1 MPCFSLIFVLGM
13 FCASY
18 HRCAY
23 YSRTVLLISTCASNS
38 PLIYLQFCWVSRPTI
53 LITFGA
59 IFRMSRL
66 WATLSGER
74 PEGPIWLVRY
84 LNIPLFNMSI
94 GNFHRRR
101 KFIFSLLD
109 GGFTIVSENIFTTA
123 ETFPGSFLE
132 RSERRRNQ
140 WISLGSSKQNT

>member
-1 MPCFSLIFVLGM
+1 M
-13 FCASY
+13 F
-18 HRCAY
+18 
-23 YSRTVLLISTCASNS
+23 TCGSNNL
-38 PLIYLQFCWVSRPTI
+38 LIYLQFCWVSRPTI

-74 PEGPIWLVRY
+74 PETSIWLVRY

-109 GGFTIVSENIFTTA
+109 GGFTIVSENIFTMA
-123 ETFPGSFLE
+123 ETFPGSFRTIREAKEPVDIARQLKAKNLTHLLVRDE
-132 RSERRRNQ
+132 LLIRFLHDN
-140 WISLGSSKQNT
+140 LD

>member
-1 MPCFSLIFVLGM
+1 MRCFSLRFVLAL
-13 FCASY
+13 FVPSY
-18 HRCAY
+18 RRWSY
-23 YSRTVLLISTCASNS
+23 YSRTAFLRLACGSNN